1 MSGREIDA
9 CDDEELERLVDEVSV
24 YARVS
29 PEHKL
34 RLVRALRRR
43 GEVVAVTGDGVNDAP
58 ALKQADIG
66 AAMGESGTDVA
77 KEAADM
83 VVTDDN
89 FATIFAAVEEGR
101 VAFDNVRKTTF
112 FLISGNVAA
121 VLAVLVSL
129 GIGWA
134 LPFVAVQLLWL
145 NLVTNGVQDVA
156 LAFEPGEKHLIDR
169 PPRPPREGVISPLLW
184 ERTAIAALVMAAG
197 TLVMFHLTLDGG
209 GLEEAR
215 SVALTTMVVFQA
227 LHVGQLAL
235 GNAVG
240 LRQEPVQQPLPVRR
254 NHRGAGDPRRRA
266 LPAGDAVR
274 ARPGADRG
282 SEVAGDLRH
291 LAHGD
296 RRSRAAQAGPPPSR
310 GGRGRWLTFGH
321 GWGRLIVVCIH
332 IEARD
337 RAVSIAR
344 PEARRR

>member
-1 MSGREIDA
+1 MITGDHVTTARAIAAELDIVGPDATVASGREIDA
-9 CDDEELERLVDEVSV
+9 RDDEELERLVEEVSV

-34 RLVRALRRR
+34 RLVRALRTR
-43 GEVVAVTGDGVNDAP
+43 GDVVAVTGDGVNDAP

-89 FATIFAAVEEGR
+89 FATVFAAVEEGR

-129 GIGWA
+129 GLGWA

-156 LAFEPGEKHLIDR
+156 LAFEPGEKHLVDR
-169 PPRPPREGVISPLLW
+169 PPRPPSEGVISPLLW

-197 TLVMFHLTLDGG
+197 TLAMFHLTLDEGV
-209 GLEEAR
+209 EQAR
-215 SVALTTMVVFQA
+215 AVALTTMVVFQA
-227 LHVGQLAL
+227 LHVGNSRSETLSVFAKSPFSNRFLFVGTLGALAIQAAAL
-235 GNAVG
+235 YLPATQFALDLEPIGVTRWLEILAVSLTVIVAVEIHKR
-240 LRQEPVQQPLPVRR
+240 LR
-254 NHRGAGDPRRRA
+254 PRRDDV
-266 LPAGDAVR
+266 G
-274 ARPGADRG
+274 RP
-282 SEVAGDLRH
+282 E
-291 LAHGD
+291 
-296 RRSRAAQAGPPPSR
+296 
-310 GGRGRWLTFGH
+310 RGR
-321 GWGRLIVVCIH
+321 
-332 IEARD
+332 
-337 RAVSIAR
+337 
-344 PEARRR
+344 RRVR